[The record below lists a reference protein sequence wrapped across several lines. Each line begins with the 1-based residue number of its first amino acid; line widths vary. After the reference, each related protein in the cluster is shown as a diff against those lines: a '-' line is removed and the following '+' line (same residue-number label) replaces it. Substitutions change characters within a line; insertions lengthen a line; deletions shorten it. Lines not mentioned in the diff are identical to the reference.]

1 MFYKYLTVNKYL
13 TLNKDNIFSNRKP
26 LEMTLQKFQFE
37 RTITYEIEP
46 DSMEDL
52 LNSLKIKSIEEL
64 ESLIPDGPREA
75 SNEASYKKVEQ
86 FFLPNIKVE
95 LFWDNFNDPGII
107 FKDRESDDDFILQKA
122 SEPKDV
128 FKKNSID
135 YLALWDGE
143 DENNKSLEITL
154 SAQCELEIVEDL
166 NIEKY
171 YKDFI
176 GEYDEDETE
185 EEIDEEIR
193 EELDEITNMFT
204 FKLANLEEDDDEMF
218 ESDWKIL
225 ND

>member
-1 MFYKYLTVNKYL
+1 
-13 TLNKDNIFSNRKP
+13 
-26 LEMTLQKFQFE
+26 MTLKRFQFE
-37 RTITYEIEP
+37 RTITYEIDP
-46 DSMEDL
+46 DSMKDL
-52 LNSLKIKSIEEL
+52 IDTLKIKSIEEL

-86 FFLPNIKVE
+86 IFLPNIMVE
-95 LFWDNFNDPGII
+95 LFWANFNDPEII
-107 FKDRESDDDFILQKA
+107 FKDRDTESVIYQQA
-122 SEPKDV
+122 SELKDGI
-128 FKKNSID
+128 KKNSID

-154 SAQCELEIVEDL
+154 STQCELEIVEDL

-193 EELDEITNMFT
+193 EELDEFTSMFN
-204 FKLANLEEDDDEMF
+204 FSLANLVQDDDDAILEN
-218 ESDWKIL
+218 DWMIL

>member
-1 MFYKYLTVNKYL
+1 
-13 TLNKDNIFSNRKP
+13 
-26 LEMTLQKFQFE
+26 MTLKKFQFE

-86 FFLPNIKVE
+86 FFLPNIEVE
-95 LFWDNFNDPGII
+95 IFWDNFNDPGII
-107 FKDRESDDDFILQKA
+107 FKDRESDDDYIAQKA

-154 SAQCELEIVEDL
+154 SAQCELEIVEGL
-166 NIEKY
+166 NIET
-171 YKDFI
+171 D
-176 GEYDEDETE
+176 
-185 EEIDEEIR
+185 EEIDEEIQ
-193 EELDEITNMFT
+193 EELDECSNMFT
-204 FKLANLEEDDDEMF
+204 FSLANLEQDDDDAILEN
-218 ESDWKIL
+218 DWMIL

>member
-1 MFYKYLTVNKYL
+1 
-13 TLNKDNIFSNRKP
+13 
-26 LEMTLQKFQFE
+26 MTLKIFQFE
-37 RTITYEIEP
+37 RTITYEIDP
-46 DSMEDL
+46 DSMKDL
-52 LNSLKIKSIEEL
+52 LNTLKIKSIEEL

-75 SNEASYKKVEQ
+75 SNEASYIKVEQ
-86 FFLPNIKVE
+86 IFLPNIMVE
-95 LFWDNFNDPGII
+95 LFWANFNDPGII
-107 FKDRESDDDFILQKA
+107 FKDRDTDSAIYQQATEL
-122 SEPKDV
+122 KDG

-154 SAQCELEIVEDL
+154 SSQCELEIVEDL

-193 EELDEITNMFT
+193 EELDEFTSMFT
-204 FKLANLEEDDDEMF
+204 FSLANLEQDDDDAILEN
-218 ESDWKIL
+218 DWKIL
-225 ND
+225 NV

>member
-1 MFYKYLTVNKYL
+1 MFYKYL

-26 LEMTLQKFQFE
+26 LEMTLQKFKFE
-37 RTITYEIEP
+37 RTITYKIDP
-46 DSMEDL
+46 DSMKDL
-52 LNSLKIKSIEEL
+52 IDTLKIKSIEEL

-86 FFLPNIKVE
+86 IFLPNIMVE

-107 FKDRESDDDFILQKA
+107 FKDRDFEDPIYQQA
-122 SEPKDV
+122 SELKDG

-154 SAQCELEIVEDL
+154 STQCELEIVEDL

-193 EELDEITNMFT
+193 EELDECTSIFT
-204 FKLANLEEDDDEMF
+204 FTLANLEQDDDDAILEN
-218 ESDWKIL
+218 DWMIL

>member
-1 MFYKYLTVNKYL
+1 
-13 TLNKDNIFSNRKP
+13 
-26 LEMTLQKFQFE
+26 MTLQKFQFE
-37 RTITYEIEP
+37 RTMTYEIDP
-46 DSMEDL
+46 DSMKDL
-52 LNSLKIKSIEEL
+52 IDTLKIKSIEEL

-86 FFLPNIKVE
+86 FFLPNIEVE
-95 LFWDNFNDPGII
+95 IFWANFNDPGII

-122 SEPKDV
+122 SEPKDE
-128 FKKNSID
+128 FKKNSIN

-204 FKLANLEEDDDEMF
+204 FQLANLEEDDDEMF

>member
-1 MFYKYLTVNKYL
+1 
-13 TLNKDNIFSNRKP
+13 
-26 LEMTLQKFQFE
+26 MTLKRFQFE
-37 RTITYEIEP
+37 RTITYEIDP
-46 DSMEDL
+46 DSMKELIDT
-52 LNSLKIKSIEEL
+52 LKIKSIEEL

-86 FFLPNIKVE
+86 IFLPNIMVE
-95 LFWDNFNDPGII
+95 LFWANFNDPEII
-107 FKDRESDDDFILQKA
+107 FKDRDTESVIYQQA
-122 SEPKDV
+122 SELKDGI
-128 FKKNSID
+128 KKNSID

-154 SAQCELEIVEDL
+154 STQCELEIVEGL

-193 EELDEITNMFT
+193 EELDECSSMFT
-204 FKLANLEEDDDEMF
+204 FTLANLEQDDDDAILEN
-218 ESDWKIL
+218 DWMTL

>member
-1 MFYKYLTVNKYL
+1 
-13 TLNKDNIFSNRKP
+13 
-26 LEMTLQKFQFE
+26 MTLKRFQFE
-37 RTITYEIEP
+37 RTITYEIDP
-46 DSMEDL
+46 DSMKDL
-52 LNSLKIKSIEEL
+52 IDTLKIKSIEEL

-86 FFLPNIKVE
+86 IFLPNIMVE

-107 FKDRESDDDFILQKA
+107 FKDRDTD
-122 SEPKDV
+122 SEPIYQQATELKDG

-154 SAQCELEIVEDL
+154 SSQCELEIVEDL

-193 EELDEITNMFT
+193 EELDECTNMFT
-204 FKLANLEEDDDEMF
+204 FNLANLELDEDELL
-218 ESDWKIL
+218 ENDWKIL

>member
-1 MFYKYLTVNKYL
+1 
-13 TLNKDNIFSNRKP
+13 
-26 LEMTLQKFQFE
+26 MTLQKFQFE
-37 RTITYEIEP
+37 RTMTYEIDP
-46 DSMEDL
+46 DSMKDL
-52 LNSLKIKSIEEL
+52 IDTLKIKSIEEL

-86 FFLPNIKVE
+86 FFLPNIEVE
-95 LFWDNFNDPGII
+95 IFWDNFNDPGII

-204 FKLANLEEDDDEMF
+204 FQLANLEEDDDEMF